1 MRISEDRYTR
11 DLRRIHLAQRLIQ
24 HEVRTRWICIWT
36 GLTGERVRNLYQSY
50 ATSLKLKQRRRG
62 PSPTRTLSFVRSPL
76 LLSEASA
83 LAGLA
88 YRMGLIPSQP
98 IQNPESVLAG
108 LDLGE
113 RMCRTFELYQRLV
126 SGATLTMEHFIL
138 LVFALAERTTL
149 ELGRCEVCQGALIV
163 DRLGTVRRRCPPCRR
178 GAAEPPLEE
187 DPGESGGDEP
197 SGGHQQS
204 LF

>member
-24 HEVRTRWICIWT
+24 HEVRTRWICAWT

-50 ATSLKLKQRRRG
+50 ATSLKLKHRRRG

-76 LLSEASA
+76 LHSEASA

-88 YRMGLIPSQP
+88 YRMRVIPAEP
-98 IQNPESVLAG
+98 IQNPQAVLAG
-108 LDLGE
+108 LELGE
-113 RMCRTFELYQRLV
+113 RMCRTFELYRHV
-126 SGATLTMEHFIL
+126 VGGATLTMEHFIL
-138 LVFALAERTTL
+138 LVFALAERATL

-163 DRLGTVRRRCPPCRR
+163 DRLGTDRRVCPPCRR
-178 GAAEPPLEE
+178 GTAEAPLEDGLGE
-187 DPGESGGDEP
+187 PGDDEP
-197 SGGHQQS
+197 SGGQQQS